1 VNAKEQLINEYMK
14 NKNEM
19 CQISALSERI
29 LVPADVTAKLA
40 GCSESAVKKVR
51 NGFIGKTGKGKVCQN
66 IVLTDQLLKQAIK
79 LGVEQVAEVLNSNK

>member
-1 VNAKEQLINEYMK
+1 MK
-14 NKNEM
+14 NENEM
-19 CQISALSERI
+19 CQFSALSERI

-66 IVLTDQLLKQAIK
+66 IVLTDQLLKQAI
-79 LGVEQVAEVLNSNK
+79 LIGVKEVAGILESNK